1 MSTESNME
9 QAVKDAGFEIM
20 SGPPSS
26 VEQAQTTETPAPQ
39 TEGVPENN
47 TPTEPAVQQTAEP
60 VEQAQQEPAPVQEQV
75 AQESQPQVE
84 SGSSMT
90 TEQSATK
97 LDFLDSLETSEM
109 ETPAVEESDEVAEV
123 ASTLDPRIQVIADF
137 VEKTGR
143 NPEDWF
149 RYQSLEPSEMDDS
162 TVMRVHLAS
171 EYPSLGNDEID
182 TLINSKYKTDESL
195 HSDEEVKIAK
205 LQLKIDAQKAR
216 QAIDTLRSEYVAPA
230 VEPNNDVSEDG
241 SNPFDTSWLQESGRS
256 LAGLDK
262 ISFDLPGGKE
272 FHFGVAETYR
282 NELNKSNTNMN
293 EYFDKYVGDDGSWDH
308 DLWNMHRTV
317 TDNLPSI
324 IENVYRQ
331 GMSDGQRGIVEKAAN
346 IDPNAP
352 AAPVQRQD
360 NSVAN
365 QVLDALGRR
374 QPFLKN
380 M

>member
-20 SGPPSS
+20 SGPP
-26 VEQAQTTETPAPQ
+26 EGMGTAPEAPAPQAAEVSPDNTPAEPAPQ
-39 TEGVPENN
+39 T
-47 TPTEPAVQQTAEP
+47 AAP
-60 VEQAQQEPAPVQEQV
+60 VEQATQEPAPVQEQV

-90 TEQSATK
+90 NEQSVSK
-97 LDFLDSLETSEM
+97 LDFLDSLGSPEM
-109 ETPAVEESDEVAEV
+109 GSPAVQESSQVAEE
-123 ASTLDPRIQVIADF
+123 ASNLDPRIQVIADF

-149 RYQSLEPSEMDDS
+149 RYQSLEPSEMDDR

-171 EYPSLGNDEID
+171 EYPSLGNDEVD
-182 TLINSKYKTDESL
+182 TLINSKYKVDEALYS
-195 HSDEEVKIAK
+195 EEETKVSK

-216 QAIDTLRSEYVAPA
+216 QSIDTLRSEYVSPA
-230 VEPNNDVSEDG
+230 VEANNDGSEDG
-241 SNPFDTSWLQESGRS
+241 GNPFDTPWIQDSGRS

-262 ISFDLPGGKE
+262 ISFDLPSGKE
-272 FHFGVAETYR
+272 FHYGVSETYR
-282 NELNKSNTNMN
+282 NDLNKSNTNMN
-293 EYFDKYVGDDGSWDH
+293 EYFEKYVDDKGSWDH

-346 IDPNAP
+346 IDASGP
-352 AAPVQRQD
+352 AAPVQPQN

-380 M
+380 I